1 MDTNETA
8 GSRGKA
14 IRFVLELCEL
24 SIMLLLMMW
33 LRTSENYG
41 LLPNLAALA
50 YFILY
55 GLYRREPRRETATAD
70 TQREESRGPQNAAAA
85 NWPTDEHSKMVI
97 ALQQQAVCDYMRDAA
112 ANQRHYERHETDDEQ
127 TEDDWTTD
135 DESDE
140 GRCREGYGGREYS
153 VEYSSDEE
161 YSNMDSDDDSDATV
175 QFDGQVDNQVGV
187 AVAA

>member
-14 IRFVLELCEL
+14 IRFVLRLCEPFIVL
-24 SIMLLLMMW
+24 LFMLW
-33 LRTSENYG
+33 LRTLEYHS
-41 LLPNLAALA
+41 LLHNLAALA
-50 YFILY
+50 CFLY
-55 GLYRREPRRETATAD
+55 GLYRGKPRRETATAD
-70 TQREESRGPQNAAAA
+70 TQQEESRGPQNAAAA
-85 NWPTDEHSKMVI
+85 NWPRDERSRMML

-127 TEDDWTTD
+127 TDDDWTTE

-140 GRCREGYGGREYS
+140 GRCREGYSGREYS

-175 QFDGQVDNQVGV
+175 QFDGPVNDQVGV
-187 AVAA
+187 AIAA